1 LTDSLNDSFSAYL
14 AEIGMND
21 LLMERVST
29 LRDLY
34 AAIQVEELS
43 DIFVNE
49 TLTAEGDRIFD
60 SVWFFT
66 SSYVMESLLSG
77 DTFDSVR
84 IDRIVRWEITLSD
97 YDWKEANESSRLS
110 ISLTFPEGITGSLR
124 ATHKNCDYLRDLFVR
139 WIVPKT

>member
-49 TLTAEGDRIFD
+49 TLTAEGDPIFD

-66 SSYVMESLLSG
+66 SSYAMESLLSG

>member
-1 LTDSLNDSFSAYL
+1 
-14 AEIGMND
+14 MND